1 MKRIT
6 NVLLFFIFISNIL
19 TAQNHLPTFNYLS
32 VSPKTVKN
40 DESIRITINAY
51 DSIYGI
57 RKLAVSIYD
66 PQNRSIGWV
75 SAESYNYLG
84 NNLYA
89 MKYTDTLNYHVSKWA
104 ASGVYKLKDIVI
116 INNADGILYN
126 STYIDS
132 FTVISSIHDVTPPV
146 LSHVKVY
153 PANLNN
159 LDTLTCEFEAQDDVS
174 GLAFIWAN
182 LSDVG
187 YKTLVNDVHFLNTLE
202 SLGNN
207 RFRLKAIIP
216 DLPIKGYLHLSLRIF
231 DKADNEFDYDDTT
244 KIFLNG
250 IHEDVTSP
258 NIRSV
263 KAFPDTITI
272 SDTLHIMIEAEDTES
287 GINLDTAYPYP
298 IVQLIGEK
306 GNYWTKN
313 YNLLQIIGPNK
324 YLVTIP
330 YHEIDME
337 SIKNENS
344 FVRVSLIDNVNNA
357 GSYIDSKKVFIQSSL
372 PTNSVFFSKDGG
384 NKRFYESSRLDWSIS
399 CDADWLT
406 VTKSTNQIIISAKTN
421 PTQTVRNTTIKV
433 SDTGVKDHF
442 INVTQGIYPTGTIEV
457 DNSSVSVFPNP
468 VSKTL
473 YLNGLTGMTSV
484 SVFDLKGKIVI
495 KPQITKDWI
504 DVSNLENGIYLIKFS
519 DKKGEFTTKFIKK

>member
-6 NVLLFFIFISNIL
+6 NVLLFLILLSNIL
-19 TAQNHLPTFNYLS
+19 SAQTHLPTFKYLS
-32 VSPKTVKN
+32 ISPQTVNN
-40 DESIRITINAY
+40 DESIDITINAY

-57 RKLAVSIYD
+57 SKVAVSIYD
-66 PQNRSIGWV
+66 PQNQFMDQVIGN
-75 SAESYNYLG
+75 SSNYLG
-84 NNLYA
+84 NNIYT
-89 MKYTDTLNYHVSKWA
+89 MKYHISKLA
-104 ASGVYKLKDIVI
+104 TSGVYHLTNIEI
-116 INNADGILYN
+116 TNNANNTSSHPILY
-126 STYIDS
+126 Y
-132 FTVISSIHDVTPPV
+132 FTVVSSIHDVTPPV

-153 PANLNN
+153 PADLNS

-187 YKTLVNDVHFLNTLE
+187 YQILVSNIHFFNAIE

-216 DLPIKGYLHLSLRIF
+216 DQAIKGYLHLSLRIF

-244 KIFLNG
+244 KIFVNG
-250 IHEDVTSP
+250 LHEDVTPP

-263 KAFPDTITI
+263 KVFPDTITI

-287 GINLDTAYPYP
+287 GIKLYDGYPYP
-298 IVQLIGEK
+298 IVQLIDGK
-306 GNYWTKN
+306 GNYWTKY
-313 YNLLQIIGPNK
+313 YNLLQIISPNK

-330 YHEIDME
+330 YDEIDQE

-357 GSYIDSKKVFIQSSL
+357 GSYIDSKKVFIQSCL

-384 NKRFYESSRLDWSIS
+384 NKRFYESGRLDWSIS

-406 VTKSTNQIIISAKTN
+406 VTRSTNQIIISAKTN
-421 PTQTVRNTTIKV
+421 PTQTVRYSTIKV

-442 INVTQGIYPTGTIEV
+442 INVTQGIYPTGTNEL
-457 DNSSVSVFPNP
+457 DYSAVSVFPNP

-473 YLNGLTGMTSV
+473 YLNGLTAITSV
-484 SVFDLKGKIVI
+484 AILDLNGKIVI
-495 KPQITKDWI
+495 PPQITRDRI
-504 DVSNLENGIYLIKFS
+504 DVSNLRNGIYLIKFS
-519 DKKGEFTTKFIKK
+519 GKKGAFITKFIKQ